1 MATETRFRFETL
13 YAFAHQV
20 MVAAG
25 APAEHATIVAD
36 HLAGAN
42 LVGHDSHGVHRLE
55 EYVNAI
61 QDGRVDPAATPQP
74 VRETATTAVYEAA
87 GVLGQV
93 AGALVTDQAITRAKA
108 QGTAVVIGRNANHI
122 GRAGVY
128 ALQMADAGLVG
139 QVYCSGNGSPLVAPW
154 GSTERRLATNP
165 IAFAVPTA
173 GEPILVDVTTS
184 VTAEGKVRVARNAG
198 KRLPPDQILDRDGN
212 PSNRPEDLYAGGSLL
227 PLGAAMG
234 HKGYGLSVVV
244 DLLGAVLGGAGAGA
258 MGSRF
263 SNTFSLWAADPDAL
277 GGRAEMERIQQ
288 EYFAQLKSAA
298 PKPGVEEVFL
308 PGEPEQR
315 TAAARRRAGLPLDA
329 GTVTRLDGL
338 ADRLE
343 LPRLSANRASG

>member
-1 MATETRFRFETL
+1 MASETRFTHETL
-13 YAFAHQV
+13 RSFAHQV
-20 MVAAG
+20 MLAAG
-25 APAEHATIVAD
+25 ASEQNAAIVAD

-61 QDGRVDPAATPQP
+61 QEGRVDPAATPRP
-74 VRETATTAVYEAA
+74 VREGPTTAVYEAA

-93 AGALVTDQAITRAKA
+93 AGALVTEQAIARAA
-108 QGTAVVIGRNANHI
+108 AHGTAVVIGRNANHI

-128 ALQMADAGLVG
+128 ALQMAEAGLVG
-139 QVYCSGNGSPLVAPW
+139 QVYTSGNGSPLVAPW

-165 IAFAVPTA
+165 IAIAVPTA

-198 KRLPPDQILDRDGN
+198 KLLPPDQILDRDGN
-212 PSNRPEDLYAGGSLL
+212 PSNRPEDFYAGGSLL

-234 HKGYGLSVVV
+234 HKGYGLAVIV
-244 DLLGAVLGGAGAGA
+244 DLLGALLGGAGAGGMA
-258 MGSRF
+258 TRF

-277 GGRAEMERIQQ
+277 GGRDEMERLQA
-288 EYFAQLKSAA
+288 EYFAQLKSAT
-298 PKPGVEEVFL
+298 PKPGVKEILL

-315 TAAARRRAGLPLDA
+315 TAAARTRDGLPLDP
-329 GTVTRLDGL
+329 GTLTRLDGL
-338 ADRLE
+338 ADRLG
-343 LPRLSANRASG
+343 LQQLSARA